1 MDELRFDGATAI
13 VTGAG
18 RGLGRAHAVLLA
30 GRGARVVV
38 VDVGRDAAGVPLA
51 DTVAREIVAAGG
63 DAVGCVGTV
72 AAPVDVE
79 RIVATAR
86 SAYGGVDIVVNNAGI
101 ARPAPLRSLSLDALH
116 EELAVHTE
124 GTILVTQAAWADL
137 RRSEHGAV
145 VNTTSGVGLFG
156 LAGATGY
163 AAAKM
168 AIVGATKVAALE
180 GARHGIRVNAV
191 APMARTAMAG
201 EVFGDLTP
209 LLDPELVSSVVA
221 WLAHPSCLLNS
232 QVISAGGGRVAR
244 VAIEVGA
251 GAFTAGLTPEDVA
264 RLAPAFLAEP
274 TIELTDAMAE
284 TDLIRASQHTQRR

>member
-1 MDELRFDGATAI
+1 MDELRFDGVTAI

-18 RGLGRAHAVLLA
+18 RGLGRAHAILLA
-30 GRGARVVV
+30 ARGARVVV
-38 VDVGRDAAGVPLA
+38 ADVGRDADGVPLA

-63 DAVGCVGTV
+63 EAAGCVGSV
-72 AAPVDVE
+72 AAPHDVE

-101 ARPAPLRSLSLDALH
+101 ARPAPLRSLSVDALQ
-116 EELAVHTE
+116 EEFAVHTE

-137 RRSEHGAV
+137 RRSGHGAV

-209 LLDPELVSSVVA
+209 LLDPELVSSVVV
-221 WLAHPSCLLNS
+221 WLAHPSCLLNG
-232 QVISAGGGRVAR
+232 QVVSAGGGRVAR

-251 GAFTAGLTPEDVA
+251 GAFAAGLTPEDVG

-274 TIELTDAMAE
+274 TVGLTDAMAE
-284 TDLIRASQHTQRR
+284 TGLIRAAQPHR